1 MTSKTAQNKKIGLI
15 RRIQDYVRGSKSE
28 GRKVTWPKR
37 SETIATTGAV
47 FVMMI
52 IATLFLFTTDNIM
65 ALIVQWIIGL
75 GS

>member
-15 RRIQDYVRGSKSE
+15 RRIQDYVRGIKSE
-28 GRKVTWPKR
+28 GRKVTWPTR

-52 IATLFLFTTDNIM
+52 IATLFLFATDSIM